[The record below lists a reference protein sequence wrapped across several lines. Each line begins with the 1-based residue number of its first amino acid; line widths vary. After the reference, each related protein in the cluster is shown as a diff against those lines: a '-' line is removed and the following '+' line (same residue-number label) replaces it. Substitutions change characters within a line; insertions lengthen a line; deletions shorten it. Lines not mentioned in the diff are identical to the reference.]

1 MTPTSLASRFL
12 RNLPPCLAVALIA
25 ALALVACGASAEPT
39 SESAPAPSEPPSAT
53 SAPAPTADS
62 EPAAATESPPPSA
75 KLAPTFELPNAK
87 GETVSLASYA
97 GDKNVVLVFY
107 RGFW

>member
-1 MTPTSLASRFL
+1 MRNIRLAV
-12 RNLPPCLAVALIA
+12 LAVAL
-25 ALALVACGASAEPT
+25 ALSLVALTACGAS
-39 SESAPAPSEPPSAT
+39 SESTATAPQLTVAPATGSEEQPS
-53 SAPAPTADS
+53 TA
-62 EPAAATESPPPSA
+62 EAAPPSA
-75 KLAPTFELPNAK
+75 KMAPNFELPNAK

>member
-1 MTPTSLASRFL
+1 MTMKTLPNLRLVVPALA
-12 RNLPPCLAVALIA
+12 A
-25 ALALVACGASAEPT
+25 ALALAGLTACGGAAQPATEAPQPTASQATAAPGATTENLPAAQFRV
-39 SESAPAPSEPPSAT
+39 APA
-53 SAPAPTADS
+53 
-62 EPAAATESPPPSA
+62 
-75 KLAPTFELPNAK
+75 FELPNAK

>member
-1 MTPTSLASRFL
+1 M
-12 RNLPPCLAVALIA
+12 AVIL
-25 ALALVACGASAEPT
+25 ALAIVGMAACGTAAEPT
-39 SESAPAPSEPPSAT
+39 ADEPQASATTATGATTARTEAPA
-53 SAPAPTADS
+53 
-62 EPAAATESPPPSA
+62 PSA
-75 KLAPTFELPNAK
+75 KLAPTFELPNAA

>member
-1 MTPTSLASRFL
+1 MITKMLRKLRLAG
-12 RNLPPCLAVALIA
+12 PALAAALAIA
-25 ALALVACGASAEPT
+25 ALAACGGAAQPVTDAPQPAASQATAASAAADTP
-39 SESAPAPSEPPSAT
+39 PAQLRA
-53 SAPAPTADS
+53 
-62 EPAAATESPPPSA
+62 
-75 KLAPTFELPNAK
+75 APTFELPNAK